1 MSSKNCEL
9 ELYQLIMKPDEDISY
24 VSEFGWVTDNKF
36 FVWVD
41 HIWFKEFMEKLYKI
55 FGYGIFP
62 HTKTGN
68 QEKIV

>member
-41 HIWFKEFMEKLYKI
+41 HIWFKEFMEKLYNI
-55 FGYGIFP
+55 
-62 HTKTGN
+62 
-68 QEKIV
+68 